1 MHVGRQG
8 IMAGQEKWDFEEY
21 RKELRLRA
29 GFLIRDPR
37 LQGRFDESD
46 LVQETLLKAIDP
58 QTPPCLGQTP
68 EERVAWLLTIQNNLA
83 IDRLRNHF
91 AQRRDV
97 RKELREQQLQA
108 LRRDLDE
115 STAVWVS
122 MFVAHSPTPSEQ
134 LVALEEQ
141 QSLRRAVEQLPDRE
155 AAVMRLRL
163 NEGMTIAEIAERLQL
178 TAGSVAGLIRRAEQR
193 LTPRKDAPE
202 PAP

>member
-1 MHVGRQG
+1 
-8 IMAGQEKWDFEEY
+8 MAGLEKWDFEQY

-58 QTPPCLGQTP
+58 DTPPCKGTTP
-68 EERVAWLLTIQNNLA
+68 EERVAWLLAIQNNLA
-83 IDRLRNHF
+83 IDRLRQHF
-91 AQRRDV
+91 AKRRDA
-97 RKELREQQLQA
+97 RKELREQQLKA

-122 MFVAHSPTPSEQ
+122 MFVAHSPSPSEQ
-134 LVALEEQ
+134 LMAWEERQ
-141 QSLRRAVEQLPDRE
+141 LLRRAVEQLPQRE
-155 AAVMRLRL
+155 SAVMRLRL
-163 NEGMTIAEIAERLQL
+163 DEGLTIAEIAERLQL
-178 TAGSVAGLIRRAEQR
+178 TPGSVAGLIRRAEQR
-193 LTPRKDAPE
+193 LTPKHDDPE